1 MSSVSDMKL
10 IRTDFFLYK
19 PQTLFRYKL
28 AYLQKKQLHKLIL
41 NGIIL
46 EAENKNIV
54 SNDTEAW
61 VYPGAHEFPPREVV
75 EV

>member
-1 MSSVSDMKL
+1 MSSVSDTKL

-41 NGIIL
+41 NGIIR
-46 EAENKNIV
+46 ETENKNIV